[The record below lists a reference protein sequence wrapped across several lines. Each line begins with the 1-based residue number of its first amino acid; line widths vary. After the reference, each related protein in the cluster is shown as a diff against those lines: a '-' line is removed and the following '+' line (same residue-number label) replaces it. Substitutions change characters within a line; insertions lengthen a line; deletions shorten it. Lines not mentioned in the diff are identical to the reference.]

1 MGRDAGR
8 ERDIRTHIDDATLVA
23 VVYDDGGERR
33 VAETEETQRFRDF
46 LPTKNGCMVFG
57 LVGHDNSGETGDS
70 GNPERR
76 WLPYTAAQA
85 RGDALV
91 ARGELAHG
99 EDPDNEENA
108 GEQARI
114 ETVGILIDE
123 LSAIREAAAS
133 GNTSVDAKPEHATS
147 GSWPCV
153 RQMLELLGFSVRNV
167 INSRMERQGAVI
179 SWDGA

>member
-33 VAETEETQRFRDF
+33 VAETEEPQRFRDF

-70 GNPERR
+70 GNLERR
-76 WLPYTAAQA
+76 WLPYTAARA
-85 RGDALV
+85 RRDALA
-91 ARGELAHG
+91 ARGETGQG
-99 EDPDNEENA
+99 EGSDA

-114 ETVGILIDE
+114 EAFGILVDE
-123 LSAIREAAAS
+123 LAAIREAAAS

-167 INSRMERQGAVI
+167 TNSRMERQGATI
-179 SWDGA
+179 FWDEA